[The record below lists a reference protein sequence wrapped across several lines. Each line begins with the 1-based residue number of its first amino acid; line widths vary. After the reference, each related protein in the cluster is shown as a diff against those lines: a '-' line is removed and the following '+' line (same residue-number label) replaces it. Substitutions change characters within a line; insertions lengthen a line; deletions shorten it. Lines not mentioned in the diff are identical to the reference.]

1 MTVQTRIIDHG
12 RLIFLRFTGV
22 QTAASVETDIQ
33 NVRSLI
39 GFRPDIPELVDLS
52 DIIEDDIDYNGMR
65 RLARIVNDQT
75 LDSDFKKRIALYAPH
90 ESTFGSARMFST
102 LTELEEGNTVSQ
114 AFHTPEE
121 ALAWLGRSETR
132 FEDLPDYDLIAAE

>member
-1 MTVQTRIIDHG
+1 MTVQARIIDNQS
-12 RLIFLRFTGV
+12 LIFLRFTGA
-22 QTAASVETDIQ
+22 QTTASVEKDIQ
-33 NVRSLI
+33 ELRSLF

-52 DIIEDDIDYNGMR
+52 DITEDYIDYNGMR

-75 LDSDFKKRIALYAPH
+75 RDSAFKKRIALYAPH

-102 LTELEEGNTVSQ
+102 LTELEAGNTVSQ

-132 FEDLPDYDLIAAE
+132 FEDLPDYNLIAAE

>member
-1 MTVQTRIIDHG
+1 MTVQARIIDNQS
-12 RLIFLRFTGV
+12 LIFLRFTGA
-22 QTAASVETDIQ
+22 QTTASVEKDIQ
-33 NVRSLI
+33 ELRSLF

-52 DIIEDDIDYNGMR
+52 DITEDYIDYNGMR

-75 LDSDFKKRIALYAPH
+75 GGSAFKKRIALYAPH

-102 LTELEEGNTVSQ
+102 LTELEAGNTVSQ

-132 FEDLPDYDLIAAE
+132 FEDLPDYNLIAAE